1 MFSNSMEIQH
11 TKTNFEDARGE
22 IHDILTHEEVDAVT
36 YITYT
41 SGAIRANHYHE
52 HSVQWDYIISGSLE
66 CYSRDGFDGVIEKA
80 IVKVGDLIRHPIG
93 EHHAL
98 KALEDSVTLSL
109 TKGPRRGEEYENDVI
124 RLTEETRL
132 V

>member
-1 MFSNSMEIQH
+1 MDIQH

-36 YITYT
+36 YITYKA
-41 SGAIRANHYHE
+41 GAVRANHYHE
-52 HSVQWDYIISGSLE
+52 RSVQWDYIISGSLE
-66 CYSRDGFDGVIEKA
+66 CYSRDGFEGSIEKVV
-80 IVKVGDLIRHPIG
+80 VKAGDLVRHPIG

-109 TKGPRRGEEYENDVI
+109 TKGPRNGENYEDDVV
-124 RLTEETRL
+124 RLSGETRL

>member
-1 MFSNSMEIQH
+1 MDIQH

-36 YITYT
+36 YITYKT
-41 SGAIRANHYHE
+41 GAMRANHYHE
-52 HSVQWDYIISGSLE
+52 HSTQWDYVISGSLE
-66 CYSRDGFDGVIEKA
+66 CYSRDGFDGEVTKVILKA
-80 IVKVGDLIRHPIG
+80 GDLVRHPAG

-98 KALEDSVTLSL
+98 KALEDSTTLSL
-109 TKGPRRGEEYENDVI
+109 TKGPRNGKDYENDVI
-124 RLTEETRL
+124 RLTEDTRL